1 MTTLLTVTAT
11 GVQSDGN
18 STGPTLSAGGCFV
31 VFNSVA
37 TNLVPDDTNG
47 FPDVFI
53 AYGPA
58 SIFADGFESGGTSRF
73 SLTVP

>member
-1 MTTLLTVTAT
+1 MTRTAPTVKM
-11 GVQSDGN
+11 VIPQ
-18 STGPTLSAGGCFV
+18 TLSADGCFV

-37 TNLVPDDTNG
+37 SNLVPDDANG
-47 FPDVFI
+47 SQDVFV

-58 SIFADGFESGGTSRF
+58 TVFADRFETGGTSRF